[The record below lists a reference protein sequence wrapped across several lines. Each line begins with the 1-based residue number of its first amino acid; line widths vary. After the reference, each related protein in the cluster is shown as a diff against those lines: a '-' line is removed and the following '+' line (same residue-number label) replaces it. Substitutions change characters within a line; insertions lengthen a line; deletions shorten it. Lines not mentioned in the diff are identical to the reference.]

1 LEPKRKTLLTSE
13 SQGRDRLQS
22 AEHDKDSLRC
32 LAASLSRG

>member
-22 AEHDKDSLRC
+22 AEHEKDSLRC
-32 LAASLSRG
+32 FATPLSR